1 VREGVDYA
9 QSKAVFKAARE
20 RAGLRAAP
28 EHRGSVD
35 RLTVE
40 EELRFLDR
48 AYAQDGRTGLML
60 QTLLETGAR
69 ASELVQLRVEDVSLI
84 ERVITIRQGKG
95 GKRREVPIRRDL
107 AQLLRLHIGTRRAGP
122 LFASRQEGSGPAPHV
137 LTRQRV
143 GQIVRAVA
151 VAAGISKR
159 VYPHL
164 LRHTVATRLLALGMD
179 ITDLQRFLGHE
190 SIATTR
196 LYAETT
202 AATLQRKF
210 DRRLIR
216 PPTRCSPASANS
228 GGTKQRCSLPSC
240 WRNAERNESV
250 LLVHEIVVLVV
261 AQTGVHRAP
270 RKRPSLGHLARLC
283 PLNSRFQ
290 APARIF
296 IDYFR
301 EGVRAIRRHD
311 PLHSLCH
318 GIQVLEGIE
327 RELFVAARHEAL
339 RATAILGRAS
349 TTAARANGV
358 DLPGF
363 RPKSVL
369 NADLMT
375 PGNVQIVF
383 VNEPRALTKAQA
395 RQRHVWRRGR

>member
-1 VREGVDYA
+1 MSLRPRGSLGVDRSLLGSSQHRLALGDRQAEVLWTFRLLLERSDFLGCAGGAVVVGDLQQDPHAHGAASIPDRRRASFPQPPEWKAGSLPGMLAPGEYAVFDASDAIGLHSGRLRANWGMASVKRAAIAVAAILVRQGIDYA

-20 RAGLRAAP
+20 RAGLHAP
-28 EHRGSVD
+28 PERRGGVD

-40 EELRFLDR
+40 EELRFLDQ

-69 ASELVQLRVEDVSLI
+69 SSELVQLRVEDVSLA

-122 LFASRQEGSGPAPHV
+122 LFASRQEGSGPTPHV

-151 VAAGISKR
+151 VTAGISKR

-202 AATLQRKF
+202 AATLQRRF
-210 DRRLIR
+210 DQLTDPAAHALVSGIRQRLGEEAALLATDLLAQRR
-216 PPTRCSPASANS
+216 
-228 GGTKQRCSLPSC
+228 
-240 WRNAERNESV
+240 AERVS
-250 LLVHEIVVLVV
+250 
-261 AQTGVHRAP
+261 
-270 RKRPSLGHLARLC
+270 
-283 PLNSRFQ
+283 
-290 APARIF
+290 
-296 IDYFR
+296 
-301 EGVRAIRRHD
+301 
-311 PLHSLCH
+311 
-318 GIQVLEGIE
+318 
-327 RELFVAARHEAL
+327 
-339 RATAILGRAS
+339 TAGA
-349 TTAARANGV
+349 
-358 DLPGF
+358 
-363 RPKSVL
+363 
-369 NADLMT
+369 
-375 PGNVQIVF
+375 
-383 VNEPRALTKAQA
+383 
-395 RQRHVWRRGR
+395 